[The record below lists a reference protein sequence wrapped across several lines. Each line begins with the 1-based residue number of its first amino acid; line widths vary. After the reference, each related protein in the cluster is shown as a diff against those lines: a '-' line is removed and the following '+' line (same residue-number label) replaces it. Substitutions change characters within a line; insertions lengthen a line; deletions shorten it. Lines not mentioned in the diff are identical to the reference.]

1 MSITSNYHDGFKF
14 STEQFKI
21 VILNKNEGYLSL
33 NIPTYNQDG
42 KTIAELDDV
51 NGSFISLR
59 EMKDDIEDILLN
71 YQYGYRFEFNEEY
84 IDNTLSIGISFDI
97 RWKIKP
103 DLSKIKRDFSDDPS
117 LDHVLVIL

>member
-1 MSITSNYHDGFKF
+1 
-14 STEQFKI
+14 
-21 VILNKNEGYLSL
+21 
-33 NIPTYNQDG
+33 
-42 KTIAELDDV
+42 
-51 NGSFISLR
+51 
-59 EMKDDIEDILLN
+59 MKDDIEDILLN